1 MYLYYFYIVNIELRF
16 YDDWNK
22 HSNVH
27 SIDFAGRAF
36 QLKVQ
41 IQLTIYIYIWNI
53 STQITNSLDS
63 YVVELDFYIHAVQAY
78 SLFSI
83 YKTKPAV
90 RMFCLFFFFHTFSC
104 ISFVN
109 RICKSHLGKFIF
121 CLFSPQNY
129 NKSLP
134 ILYILAIKLNMDSKC
149 VDFSSIHKYGF
160 FSGHFL

>member
-90 RMFCLFFFFHTFSC
+90 RMFCLFFFFSYILMYQFCQPHMQIT
-104 ISFVN
+104 
-109 RICKSHLGKFIF
+109 LGKI
-121 CLFSPQNY
+121 
-129 NKSLP
+129 
-134 ILYILAIKLNMDSKC
+134 
-149 VDFSSIHKYGF
+149 
-160 FSGHFL
+160 HFLPFFPAKLQ